1 MNIGMRHET
10 TGRRK
15 TFCFALCALLLAL
28 GLSAEAQQTKKIP
41 RIGYVRVVG
50 APSPPGPNVEAFRRG
65 LRELGYVDGE
75 NIVIEFRYAEGKPD
89 RIPSLVAELVQLKVD
104 VLVSGDD
111 PTIRVAKQAT
121 KTIPI
126 VMVINQDPV
135 ATGLVD
141 SLARPGGNITGIS
154 RLTRELSG
162 KRLELL
168 KEVVPGTTRVG
179 ILWDPSSEGS
189 KISFNEYQAAARVL
203 KIQVQSLEVRGPD
216 PDLDGAFRLAVKGR
230 ANALVAVVGALLNRY
245 RKQIANHA
253 IKNRLPSMYES
264 SLWIEPG
271 GLLSYSTNDEESFRR
286 AATYVDK
293 ILKGTKPADLPVEQ
307 PTKFELVI
315 NLKTAKQIGVTI
327 PPNVLVRADKVIK

>member
-1 MNIGMRHET
+1 MRHEA
-10 TGRRK
+10 TGKRK
-15 TFCFALCALLLAL
+15 IFCFALCALLVAL
-28 GLSAEAQQTKKIP
+28 GLSAEAQQPKKIP

-75 NIVIEFRYAEGKPD
+75 NIMIEFRYAEGKPD

-154 RLTRELSG
+154 RLTRELGG

-203 KIQVQSLEVRGPD
+203 KIQVQSLDVRGPD

-245 RKQIANHA
+245 RKQIPNHA
-253 IKNRLPSMYES
+253 IKHRLPSMYES

-315 NLKTAKQIGVTI
+315 NLKTAKQIGLTI
-327 PPNVLVRADKVIK
+327 PQSVLFRADKVIK